1 MARRYYKRVAPP
13 KSSLEEPM
21 STHALAAR
29 RLAALGDEKKPQI
42 RATL

>member
-1 MARRYYKRVAPP
+1 VPAP
-13 KSSLEEPM
+13 KSPAEEPM

-29 RLAALGDEKKPQI
+29 RLAALDGEKKAQT